1 MSRDSIGIADVR
13 KFIWRGYLFHGVY
26 HEFALSPDWV
36 QVGLQFPAVLCR
48 FVFLVEHHL
57 SEYVRQLSE
66 FLRRRGRRH
75 LRE

>member
-36 QVGLQFPAVLCR
+36 QVGLQFPAVLYG
-48 FVFLVEHHL
+48 FVLFAERHL
-57 SEYVRQLSE
+57 RQLSE
-66 FLRRRGRRH
+66 FLRGCDRRL